1 VEIFFTA
8 FQTFENGGGDMSNW
22 LIIGAAGGIGTAL
35 AREMASRGNSL
46 FLADREIQSEILK
59 RNAQD
64 IKLRYGSEVTTA
76 VFEALEFEGYH
87 SFISDVESKFSGKI
101 YGVIWAAGVMLP
113 NEELTQD
120 HEKARK
126 HLDINYT
133 APMLFLNKIAEI
145 MEQRG
150 TGHIVAIGSPAGDRG
165 RKSNYI
171 YGAEKSA
178 LHKYLEG
185 LRHRFGGSKITV
197 LTAKPGPTRTEMTT
211 GMNKLPLLTNPEN
224 VAADIARAI
233 DKRKSVVYT
242 PIIWQPIMAV
252 IRHLPEFV
260 FRKLNI

>member
-1 VEIFFTA
+1 
-8 FQTFENGGGDMSNW
+8 MKNW
-22 LIIGAAGGIGTAL
+22 LIIGAAGGIGSAL
-35 AREMASRGNSL
+35 AREMASRGNTL
-46 FLADREIQSEILK
+46 FLADRETQSEILQ

-64 IKLRYGSEVTTA
+64 IELRYGSEVTTGI
-76 VFEALEFEGYH
+76 FEALEFEKYH
-87 SFISDVESKFSGKI
+87 SFISSVESKLSGKI
-101 YGVIWAAGVMLP
+101 YGVIWAAGVMWS
-113 NEELTQD
+113 NEELISD

-133 APMLFLNKIAEI
+133 APMLFLNRIAEI

-178 LHKYLEG
+178 LHKYMEG
-185 LRHRFGGSKITV
+185 IRHRFGDSKVTV
-197 LTAKPGPTRTEMTT
+197 LTAKPGPTRTAMTA

-224 VAADIARAI
+224 VAADITRAI

-242 PIIWQPIMAV
+242 PMIWQPIMAA
-252 IRHLPEFV
+252 IRHLPEFI